1 MGGQPSAIADAYTY
15 CANGDRTNMGY
26 QAGSN
31 DQLLSAGTNSY
42 TYDNKG
48 ESEDADKNCYREG
61 TDVYLQLPQPLV
73 SVTNKTQQ
81 FVRLKPLKKASR
93 NCFKKLYIKTT

>member
-1 MGGQPSAIADAYTY
+1 MAIAPTGAIKREATIN
-15 CANGDRTNMGY
+15 CC
-26 QAGSN
+26 
-31 DQLLSAGTNSY
+31 QLGRSY
-42 TYDNKG
+42 TYDNEG
-48 ESEDADKNCYREG
+48 ESEDADKNCYRES